1 MRSKKTLATLVA
13 LSLGFAT
20 AATAQN
26 NVLVNG
32 DFELNPPPK
41 FGNNVDFSIFPW
53 VLGAGDQSNVVK
65 VDGPGGYD
73 YGSNGPE
80 SDASAAGPRRVRHYL
95 DIVGQN
101 EFYQSFSPQCSGSVV
116 FGASFS
122 TRANDPG
129 MATVSLYEGVGSGG
143 TLVASN
149 QVSLL
154 GGNSRT
160 DAWRQV
166 TFSAPV
172 EALETYSLVIFME
185 NELNVDNVFARFVE
199 RCDPPDPCCP
209 PWNSALLE
217 SMLFYE
223 SGGGAIGSSYTLKF
237 RPSDPWKGQ
246 MQAYLDYLHTRNA
259 LITDLNLAF
268 RLHDAGPGTNPSASG
283 PQVGMTY
290 FTWFLEGGNG
300 AINGSSNFFTLGGES
315 MQVNR
320 WYRVETGIFL
330 NDRLTFFPAA
340 CAENRIFVRI
350 QVRRS
355 AAAAPARAQVEFLLP
370 DGSVV
375 TRKLEAEFR

>member
-1 MRSKKTLATLVA
+1 VNSKRTLTLFAVLYLGLA
-13 LSLGFAT
+13 SLAS
-20 AATAQN
+20 AQT

-32 DFELNPPPK
+32 DFELNPPPG
-41 FGNNVDFSIFPW
+41 FGDNRGHSIFPW
-53 VLGAGDQSNVVK
+53 VLGTGDEPNVVK
-65 VDGPGGYD
+65 VDGPGGFD
-73 YGSNGPE
+73 YGTRGPE

-95 DIVGQN
+95 DIVNGQN
-101 EFYQSFSPQCSGSVV
+101 EFYQSFSPQCSGTVV

-129 MATVSLYEGVGSGG
+129 IATVRLLEGVGTAGA
-143 TLVASN
+143 LVASGR
-149 QVSLL
+149 VSLPR
-154 GGNSRT
+154 GNSRT
-160 DAWRQV
+160 DPWRQV
-166 TFSAPV
+166 TFTAPV
-172 EALETYSLVIFME
+172 EALETYSLVIFMAD
-185 NELNVDNVFARFVE
+185 ELNVDNVFARFVE

-223 SGGGAIGSSYTLKF
+223 SAGGIGSNYTLKF

-300 AINGSSNFFTLGGES
+300 VITGATDFFALGGES

-330 NDRLTFFPAA
+330 NDRLTFFPVS

-375 TRKLEAEFR
+375 TRGLEAEFR